1 LFLPTSVQIVVRSIK
16 ECLRRQHGGLDDIIL
31 EKDIGGLSVL
41 SSLNN
46 HQRMSL
52 LIGKIGKERSQ
63 DLVKEPARTI
73 LKEQI
78 SKLDPFSRS
87 RINEPVVFFQEVRG
101 DPYHG
106 FKVEMFERFLV
117 RKSGEW
123 SMKH

>member
-1 LFLPTSVQIVVRSIK
+1 MVRSIK
-16 ECLRRQHGGLDDIIL
+16 ECLRRQHGGLDDILL

-41 SSLNN
+41 SSLNH

-52 LIGKIGKERSQ
+52 LLGKIGKERSQ

-78 SKLDPFSRS
+78 SKLNPFSRS
-87 RINEPVVFFQEVRG
+87 RIEEPVEFVHEVHG
-101 DPYHG
+101 NPYHG
-106 FKVEMFERFLV
+106 FKVAMVERHLI

-123 SMKH
+123 DLKH